1 MDLVLQFLIQHGFF
15 GHYEGDPQNYR
26 EKNEVKDH
34 RSNRDCL
41 KNSVKIIY
49 PAELLHNQSLD
60 EIDESVMVLIDEAV
74 TEARNA
80 PPTPM
85 EEMESDVYISYE

>member
-1 MDLVLQFLIQHGFF
+1 MKKFC
-15 GHYEGDPQNYR
+15 
-26 EKNEVKDH
+26 KDNLPNGTVTQ
-34 RSNRDCL
+34 S
-41 KNSVKIIY
+41 
-49 PAELLHNQSLD
+49 ELN

-80 PPTPM
+80 LPTQM

>member
-1 MDLVLQFLIQHGFF
+1 LKKFC
-15 GHYEGDPQNYR
+15 
-26 EKNEVKDH
+26 KDNLPNGTVTQ
-34 RSNRDCL
+34 S
-41 KNSVKIIY
+41 
-49 PAELLHNQSLD
+49 ELN

-80 PPTPM
+80 LPTQM